1 MIKGG
6 NEFGRWEKDILLI
19 NDTKLFNDH
28 INGDSIYIYKQYTD
42 IVIYSITSFI
52 QQYIIYV

>member
-28 INGDSIYIYKQYTD
+28 INRDSIYIYK
-42 IVIYSITSFI
+42 
-52 QQYIIYV
+52 

>member
-6 NEFGRWEKDILLI
+6 NEFGRWEKDILLT

-28 INGDSIYIYKQYTD
+28 INGDSIYIYK
-42 IVIYSITSFI
+42 
-52 QQYIIYV
+52 

>member
-28 INGDSIYIYKQYTD
+28 INGDSIYIYK
-42 IVIYSITSFI
+42 
-52 QQYIIYV
+52 

>member
-19 NDTKLFNDH
+19 NDFKLFNDL
-28 INGDSIYIYKQYTD
+28 INGDSIYIYK
-42 IVIYSITSFI
+42 
-52 QQYIIYV
+52 